1 MQLRRRA
8 FFCLMAG
15 FLVFPIVPVQF
26 TSIITAIVWSLSGGV
41 PAIAF
46 LLVGTF
52 LRFDS
57 FTILSGIG
65 DIVARVFPSL
75 SPVGDQE
82 LAAVVMFAGNL
93 GTAYF
98 FKRAIRHRILKRLPL
113 SSFLSR

>member
-1 MQLRRRA
+1 
-8 FFCLMAG
+8 MAG

-46 LLVGTF
+46 LVVGTF

-65 DIVARVFPSL
+65 DIVARVFPSV
-75 SPVGDQE
+75 SSIGDEE
-82 LAAVVMFAGNL
+82 LAAAVMFVGNL
-93 GTAYF
+93 ATAYF
-98 FKRAIRHRILKRLPL
+98 FKRVLRYRILKRLPL
-113 SSFLSR
+113 SSLLSR